1 MKSLTPLL
9 YIGIGLVLGIVL
21 LRGCSANNFWKP
33 ATTEIQSVVLLEQ
46 IKKVAKLIT
55 VEGEMSDI
63 YDHRNYYG
71 LDLPVFQKKAL
82 LKVQAKVSVGYD
94 LEKMNIHLDENTKTL
109 YLSPL
114 PPPEI
119 LSIDPTI
126 QYYDLTEGYFN
137 SFTAQELTQ
146 ITQAAK
152 DDIRKKAANSHL
164 FKAAEQQAQEALD
177 LIKSFA
183 EAQGWQV
190 VQNEGKGIFLPSS

>member
-1 MKSLTPLL
+1 
-9 YIGIGLVLGIVL
+9 
-21 LRGCSANNFWKP
+21 
-33 ATTEIQSVVLLEQ
+33 
-46 IKKVAKLIT
+46 
-55 VEGEMSDI
+55 MSDI

-164 FKAAEQQAQEALD
+164 FKAAEQQAQEALA